1 MGYAVRL
8 AAFYKRGDIFQRVL
22 GICARRDFRRLLPEV
37 EMIVVA
43 GIEPVIERVSE
54 LVALEGLA
62 DTVSRKLH
70 SVEHS
75 ARLAELLS
83 LLSERF
89 ESPQSLFVINIVVIM
104 IGQGYCPVAYACR
117 LGEDIFDCHLAQ
129 RENEVCICR
138 LSRASSSRLK
148 HGA

>member
-1 MGYAVRL
+1 MQSGLPLFISEVTFSSACSAYARGVIS
-8 AAFYKRGDIFQRVL
+8 AA
-22 GICARRDFRRLLPEV
+22 CSPEV

-43 GIEPVIERVSE
+43 GIEPVIERISE
-54 LVALEGLA
+54 LIALESFA

-75 ARLAELLS
+75 ARLAELLP

-89 ESPQSLFVINIVVIM
+89 ESPQSLFVVDIVVIM
-104 IGQGYCPVAYACR
+104 ISQGYCPVAYACR
-117 LGEDIFDCHLAQ
+117 LGEDIFDCHLGFAQ